1 MKILTAGCGH
11 IGSVLVRDLLSS
23 TAHDITI
30 SDITLS
36 QAKQTRNNFDTDVK
50 CVALDVTDQNTAVS
64 LLQEYDMVIG
74 LTPGNIGYRL
84 LHAAIQAKIH
94 CIDLSFMPENPLNL
108 TSAALKA
115 DICVI
120 PDCGVAPGLS
130 NILVGHGVTTFDQ
143 VSNIQ
148 IYVGGNPA
156 HPIPP
161 LDYILTWSLEDL
173 LEEYLRKVTIVK
185 NYHQIEVDALEG
197 LELLDV
203 PDVGMLEAFY
213 TDGLRTLLHSFPTV
227 MNMWEKTL
235 RYPGHRDKI
244 KLLRDLGFL
253 SNSPIT
259 IDGNA
264 VTPRAITQH
273 LLRKILTRPDIQD
286 ILTMHIKMDG
296 HRGQREQH
304 YSCYLQT
311 RYDERQGLTAMA
323 RTTAYTASII
333 VQLLANGDIYLRGV
347 IPPERLGML
356 EPIFDKIMTGLKER
370 HINPIHR
377 YENNMFGGYLLGN

>member
-11 IGSVLVRDLLSS
+11 IGSVLIRDLLTS
-23 TAHDITI
+23 TSHDITI
-30 SDITLS
+30 SDINLT
-36 QAKQTRNNFDTDVK
+36 QAQQTRNNIDANIE
-50 CVALDVTDQNTAVS
+50 CVALDVTDQNTAVA

-84 LHAAIQAKIH
+84 LQAAIQAKIH

-108 TSAALKA
+108 APAALKA

-130 NILVGHGVTTFDQ
+130 NILVGHGATTLDQ
-143 VSNIQ
+143 ISNIH

-173 LEEYLRKVTIVK
+173 LEEYLRKATIVK
-185 NYHQIEVDALEG
+185 NHHQIEVDALEG
-197 LELLDV
+197 VELLDV
-203 PDVGMLEAFY
+203 PDIGILEAFY

-227 MNMWEKTL
+227 TNMWEKTL
-235 RYPGHRDKI
+235 RYPGHREKI
-244 KLLRDLGFL
+244 KLLKDLGLF

-259 IDGNA
+259 INGTTI
-264 VTPRAITQH
+264 TPRSITQH
-273 LLRKILTRPDIQD
+273 LLRKTLTRPDIQD
-286 ILTMHIKMDG
+286 ILTMHIKMHG
-296 HRGQREQH
+296 HRGQQQQH

-311 RYDERQGLTAMA
+311 QYDETQGLTAMA

-333 VQLLANGDIYLRGV
+333 VQLVANSDIRLRGV
-347 IPPERLGML
+347 VPPERLGML
-356 EPIFDKIMTGLKER
+356 EPIFNKIMTGLKDR
-370 HINPIHR
+370 HINPVHR
-377 YENNMFGGYLLGN
+377 YEK